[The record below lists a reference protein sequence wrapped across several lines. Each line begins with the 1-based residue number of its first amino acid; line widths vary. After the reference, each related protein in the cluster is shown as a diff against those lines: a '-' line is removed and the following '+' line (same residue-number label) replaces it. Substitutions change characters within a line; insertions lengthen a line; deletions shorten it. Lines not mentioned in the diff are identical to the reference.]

1 MEHRLLTA
9 QLRKGTTKGELRS
22 LRTSGK
28 IPAVLYGGGKEATHL
43 LLDATEFKKV
53 SHGISESTILNL
65 SLEGKIQEV
74 FIKEHQRDVLSSS
87 IIHVDFLEIVKGRM
101 LHARVPLHLVGSA
114 IGVRNGGILENPAHD
129 IEVECDPRYLPE
141 GIDVDI
147 SGLEANHS
155 IHVRDLPII
164 PNVKF
169 LSNSELVVASVKFA
183 KAEVVAEVAA
193 EVAPVAAAGAV
204 PGAAPGASAAPV
216 AAEKGEK
223 GEKKEEKK

>member
-9 QLRKGTTKGELRS
+9 RLREETTKGELRS
-22 LRTSGK
+22 LRASGK

-65 SLEGKIQEV
+65 SFEGKTKEV
-74 FIKEHQRDVLSSS
+74 FVKEHQRAVLTSE
-87 IIHVDFLEIVKGRM
+87 IIHVDFLEIVKGRV

-114 IGVRNGGILENPAHD
+114 IGVRNGGILEHPGHEV
-129 IEVECDPRYLPE
+129 EVECDPRYLPE

-155 IHVRDLPII
+155 IHIRDLPLI

-169 LSNSELVVASVKFA
+169 LSSPELVVASVKFA
-183 KAEVVAEVAA
+183 KAEAVVETVAEAAPVVA
-193 EVAPVAAAGAV
+193 AV
-204 PGAAPGASAAPV
+204 PGAAPAAAPGD
-216 AAEKGEK
+216 KK
-223 GEKKEEKK
+223 DEKKDDKKEDKK